1 MFLCGEVKEER
12 EIKRKRK
19 RRERD
24 QKVAYNSRS
33 QIYNKQNKN
42 DTKKEKVYC
51 FVCAWCETEPKRQE
65 GMELELEWFLFYS
78 SPSCDKKT
86 LLSRTKDKNSFRFSS
101 SLLSCSLLLTL
112 SVRNL
117 HHQIPFLFFFLQE
130 LSSFTPLYCFT
141 FILVSLLSLSLCFFL
156 SPCFFHFPILNYH
169 FPRLSFL
176 NYYLFLKWENLKT
189 SQSYSTL

>member
-1 MFLCGEVKEER
+1 MFFGFSSFGVVLELLCFCVVKWRKRER
-12 EIKRKRK
+12 EIKRK

-51 FVCAWCETEPKRQE
+51 FVCAWCEMEPKRQE

-130 LSSFTPLYCFT
+130 LFFLYSPLLFYFHFSLSS
-141 FILVSLLSLSLCFFL
+141 LSLSLFV
-156 SPCFFHFPILNYH
+156 
-169 FPRLSFL
+169 SF
-176 NYYLFLKWENLKT
+176 T
-189 SQSYSTL
+189 SQF

>member
-12 EIKRKRK
+12 EIKIKRKRK

-51 FVCAWCETEPKRQE
+51 FVCAWCEMEPKRQE
-65 GMELELEWFLFYS
+65 GMELELELEWFLFYS

-130 LSSFTPLYCFT
+130 LFFLYSPLLFYFH
-141 FILVSLLSLSLCFFL
+141 FSLSSLSLFV
-156 SPCFFHFPILNYH
+156 
-169 FPRLSFL
+169 SFSL
-176 NYYLFLKWENLKT
+176 LVSFT
-189 SQSYSTL
+189 SQF

>member
-24 QKVAYNSRS
+24 QKVAYNFRS

-51 FVCAWCETEPKRQE
+51 FVCAWCEMEPKRQE

-141 FILVSLLSLSLCFFL
+141 FILVSLLSLSLLVSF
-156 SPCFFHFPILNYH
+156 SPLV
-169 FPRLSFL
+169 SF
-176 NYYLFLKWENLKT
+176 T
-189 SQSYSTL
+189 SQF

>member
-1 MFLCGEVKEER
+1 M
-12 EIKRKRK
+12 
-19 RRERD
+19 
-24 QKVAYNSRS
+24 AYNSRS

-51 FVCAWCETEPKRQE
+51 FVCAWCEMEPKRQE

-130 LSSFTPLYCFT
+130 LFFLYSPLLFYFHFSLSS
-141 FILVSLLSLSLCFFL
+141 LSLSL
-156 SPCFFHFPILNYH
+156 CFFHFPILNYH

>member
-1 MFLCGEVKEER
+1 MTPKKKKCIVLFVPGAKWNQKDRKEW
-12 EIKRKRK
+12 
-19 RRERD
+19 
-24 QKVAYNSRS
+24 NWNWNGSS
-33 QIYNKQNKN
+33 
-42 DTKKEKVYC
+42 
-51 FVCAWCETEPKRQE
+51 
-65 GMELELEWFLFYS
+65 FYS

-130 LSSFTPLYCFT
+130 LFFLYSPLLFYFHFSLSS
-141 FILVSLLSLSLCFFL
+141 LSLSLCFFL